1 MITYPIF
8 INSKFNLKMKYLRI
22 SLTVVLTLLLLAS
35 CGSNKKQEAQAEET
49 FDLDAYIEAAE
60 AIEPDLNQ
68 VQQVF
73 NILEMVNAEYYDVLT
88 NDPYSAHSY
97 KTSFPVA
104 AANLGIYMADILY
117 HLYGDAE
124 ESMYLTFQATQELA
138 RHIGIESEFASW
150 TIENLEGTLEKRETI
165 TKLFNDLLK
174 DSEKYNSEKEMV
186 FIHTAFLTGSFIEK
200 VHVTGNLLKQKM
212 SGSDLTKQEESDI
225 RELLVIYLNQL
236 DPSTSILFEAFEKQ
250 QEILSGIVILSTFEK
265 LKELSTQ
272 LKEVKSSLAVAPIND
287 IISNQELSSTFDL
300 VSDLRIGLVTAS
312 S

>member
-250 QEILSGIVILSTFEK
+250 QEMLSGIVILSTFEK